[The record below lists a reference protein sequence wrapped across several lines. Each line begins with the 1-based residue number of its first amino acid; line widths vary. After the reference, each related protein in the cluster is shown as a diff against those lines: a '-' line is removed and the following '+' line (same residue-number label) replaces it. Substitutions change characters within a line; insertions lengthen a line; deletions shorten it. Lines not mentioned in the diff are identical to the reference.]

1 MRVHRGRGE
10 PSRRLRV
17 AAVVLRAPVW
27 AFLVGLTAA
36 AIVLAPAHVHAND
49 FAEFEAA
56 RAAYD
61 AQDYALAAK
70 RFEAL
75 GGGDTPALT
84 NRSLLLES
92 KKYLGASYLF
102 VGKLQ
107 LAEAEFERL
116 LRLDPQYVL
125 DPIAFPEDVQRLFNK
140 VKTRLDAERRTA
152 EEQQRRESVRGIR
165 AETKRQTA
173 EQQRWTRLVEVAE
186 TEHVTEVRSRWV
198 ALMPFGIGQ
207 VQNGHGSL
215 GAILAVSEGSLLLIG
230 FVSWLVHEDLRGQN
244 PIASQRDEFS
254 VTERVARYTNQVS
267 MGLFGALA
275 ITGIID
281 AQVRFEGDHERT
293 RKRSLPSDLT
303 TPPELSVGGEGLRL
317 RWKF

>member
-1 MRVHRGRGE
+1 M
-10 PSRRLRV
+10 
-17 AAVVLRAPVW
+17 W

-36 AIVLAPAHVHAND
+36 AIVLPLAPAHVYAND

-152 EEQQRRESVRGIR
+152 EEQQRRESERGIR

-173 EQQRWTRLVEVAE
+173 EQQRWARLVEVAE

-281 AQVRFEGDHERT
+281 AQVRFEGDREGT
-293 RKRSLPSDLT
+293 RKRSLPPELT
-303 TPPELSVGGEGLRL
+303 KPPELSIGGEGLRL
-317 RWKF
+317 QWKF